1 MILFN
6 TGTAKQFLARGGGD
20 GENRGVREAAATTAL
35 KLPHPEVLLTLGGCF
50 GLLFLTTRF
59 RDRALGLAL
68 VFALFRLHEQ
78 RRLTKEIH
86 S

>member
-1 MILFN
+1 M
-6 TGTAKQFLARGGGD
+6 
-20 GENRGVREAAATTAL
+20 REAAAAAATTAL
-35 KLPHPEVLLTLGGCF
+35 KLPHPGVLLTLGGCF

-59 RDRALGLAL
+59 RDRALALAF